1 MCLSGA
7 GGNGE
12 ECEEIKEEI
21 ETNNAE
27 RVGEVDPIYAGD
39 ITRVSKWDPCL

>member
-1 MCLSGA
+1 MCLSGV
-7 GGNGE
+7 GGKGE
-12 ECEEIKEEI
+12 ECEET